1 MMALARCRFRVVSDG
16 RRVGGVAMARSWQK
30 STETRLLSSARAS
43 ESSGALEERIR
54 YLSRYKQTGVSLRG
68 LIEAGTTHV
77 VQLGRMGGV
86 LPTPVLLT
94 VASFLHRELPIR
106 LARRVSELDSM
117 PRLSEAKSVRRVRD
131 WYARSVEEIVDAQ
144 KPVDAQTEAKFA
156 ALLSTIYDRHA
167 AVLITM
173 AKGAHE
179 LRSNLGY
186 YEFESDAAIHGFL
199 DSFYTSRIGIRMI
212 IGQYLALR
220 ECDPSKKDCIGLLN
234 TRVVPVDVARDA
246 AGHAAT
252 LCERQFGV
260 APRVELHGRLDLSF
274 AYVPDHLYYI
284 MLELLKN
291 SMRATVE
298 QTMRT
303 KGLSQFDLDEDDL
316 PPIKVVV
323 ADGEDNE
330 DVALKVSD
338 EGGGIARSNMPRV
351 WSYLFT
357 TGANNIQED
366 FVSSDASDFVG
377 APLAGLGYGLPISRA
392 YCRYFGGDLTLMSM
406 EGYGTDA
413 FVYLSRLGDHDEPL
427 S

>member
-1 MMALARCRFRVVSDG
+1 MDL
-16 RRVGGVAMARSWQK
+16 Q
-30 STETRLLSSARAS
+30 
-43 ESSGALEERIR
+43 ERIR

-77 VQLGRMGGV
+77 AQLARSGGA

-106 LARRVSELDSM
+106 LARRVIELERM
-117 PRLSEAKSVRRVRD
+117 PQLAETRSVKRVIE
-131 WYARSVEEIVDAQ
+131 WYARSVEEIVGAE
-144 KPVDAQTEAKFA
+144 KPVDRATEARFA
-156 ALLSTIYDRHA
+156 ALLSMIYDRHA

-179 LRSNLGY
+179 LRSSIGY
-186 YEFESDAAIHGFL
+186 SEFESDAAIHGFL

-220 ECDPSKKDCIGLLN
+220 ECDPAKQDCIGLLH
-234 TRVVPVDVARDA
+234 TRVVPFDVARK
-246 AGHAAT
+246 
-252 LCERQFGV
+252 
-260 APRVELHGRLDLSF
+260 VELHGRLDLAF

-298 QTMRT
+298 QTMR
-303 KGLSQFDLDEDDL
+303 GHNIAAHDLDERDL
-316 PPIKVVV
+316 APVKVVV

-330 DVALKVSD
+330 DVAIKVAD
-338 EGGGIARSNMPRV
+338 HGGGIPRSHLPRV

-357 TGANNIQED
+357 TGAPNVQDD
-366 FVSSDASDFVG
+366 FVSSDNASDFVG

-406 EGYGTDA
+406 EGFGTDA
-413 FVYLSRLGDHDEPL
+413 FVYLPRLGDHDEPL